1 MTDPDVNGPDIT
13 DAQGTAPLTFA
24 RLIAPFRW
32 HMALAALTGL
42 LGGSAMA
49 GVLAAVNGALADPA
63 SWANLAL
70 VLGLGATA
78 LAGTMAADMT
88 STRVGQKMVAGLRAH
103 LARLILAAPL
113 WELERFR
120 GHRLIPILVSDIA
133 ILSEMASVLPPLAV
147 ALVVVAGCLADL
159 ALLSPLLFG
168 LTFLVLALGVALQLW
183 ARIRGVRLYVVA
195 RDAEDDLHRH
205 FRTLVEG
212 AKELQ
217 LHRGRRQRLLTEG
230 FIATAERI
238 RALQARAMVILI
250 ACRTLGSG
258 LLILLVALVV
268 GLAANH
274 GGAETARGFV
284 LVLLFMK
291 GPLDQLLNHL
301 PAAGRAQIAWRRIQG
316 LSGRFG
322 ALQRPTAPAPRHP
335 LPGLQELRLEGVVFQ
350 RPEAEAA
357 FQLGPIDLSIAAG
370 ETVFIVGANGAGKTT
385 LIKLLL
391 GLYVPTEGRVLWNGR
406 PVTEADRDDYRQ
418 MFAAVLSDHFLF
430 DGPAEDGAGTALQLV
445 ERLGLAH
452 KVTLEGAVWST
463 LDLSTGQRKRLALVD
478 AWLQDRPVMVF
489 DEWAADQDP
498 TFRRLFYAEIL
509 PELKRAGR
517 TLVVISH
524 DDRYFGA
531 ADRLL
536 VLDGG
541 RLQPA
546 PTARALKEAAP

>member
-1 MTDPDVNGPDIT
+1 MSIGIDPSF
-13 DAQGTAPLTFA
+13 TFA
-24 RLIAPFRW
+24 RLIAPFRAR
-32 HMALAALTGL
+32 MALAALAGL
-42 LGGSAMA
+42 VGGAAMA
-49 GVLAAVNGALADPA
+49 GVLAAVNAALADPA
-63 SWANLAL
+63 SPANLAL
-70 VLGLGATA
+70 VLGLGGAA
-78 LAGTMAADMT
+78 LAGTLAADMT
-88 STRVGQKMVAGLRAH
+88 STLVGQRLVAELRAH
-103 LARLILAAPL
+103 LARLILGAPL
-113 WELERFR
+113 RELEQFR

-147 ALVVVAGCLADL
+147 ALVVVAGCLTYL

-168 LTFLVLALGVALQLW
+168 LTFVVLTLGVVLQLW
-183 ARIRGVRLYVVA
+183 ARIRGVRLYVSA

-217 LHRGRRQRLLTEG
+217 LHRGRRTRLLSEG
-230 FIATAERI
+230 FVATAERI

-268 GLAANH
+268 GLSAH
-274 GGAETARGFV
+274 QGGAETARGFV

-301 PAAGRAQIAWRRIQG
+301 PAAGRAHVAWSRIRG
-316 LSGRFG
+316 VAHRFG
-322 ALQRPTAPAPRHP
+322 ALQGPKASAHRTALGP
-335 LPGLQELRLEGVVFQ
+335 LRELRLEGVTFQ
-350 RPEAEAA
+350 HAEAGGG

-370 ETVFIVGANGAGKTT
+370 ETVFVVGANGAGKTT

-391 GLYVPTEGRVLWNGR
+391 GLYAPGTGHVLWNSQ
-406 PVTEADRDDYRQ
+406 PVGEADRDAYRQ
-418 MFAAVLSDHFLF
+418 MFAAVLADHFLF
-430 DGPAEDGAGTALQLV
+430 DGPAEEGAGRALGLLD
-445 ERLGLAH
+445 RLGLAH
-452 KVTLEGAVWST
+452 KVTLEGTTWST

-498 TFRRLFYAEIL
+498 SFRRLFYEEIL
-509 PELKRAGR
+509 PELKQAGR
-517 TLVVISH
+517 TLIVISH
-524 DDRYFGA
+524 DDRYFAA

-536 VLDGG
+536 VLEGG
-541 RLQPA
+541 RLQPLSA
-546 PTARALKEAAP
+546 ARALKETAP

>member
-1 MTDPDVNGPDIT
+1 MSIE
-13 DAQGTAPLTFA
+13 ASSLLTFG

-32 HMALAALTGL
+32 RLALAALAGL
-42 LGGSAMA
+42 LGGAAMA
-49 GVLAAVNGALADPA
+49 GVLAAVNAALADPG
-63 SWANLAL
+63 SLANLGL
-70 VLGLGATA
+70 VLGLGGAA
-78 LAGTMAADMT
+78 LAGTLAADMI
-88 STRVGQKMVAGLRAH
+88 STLIGQKLVAGLRAH
-103 LARLILAAPL
+103 LARLILDAPL

-147 ALVVVAGCLADL
+147 ALVVVAGCLTYL

-168 LTFLVLALGVALQLW
+168 LTSLVLMVGVALQMW
-183 ARIRGVRLYVVA
+183 ARVRGVRLYVAA
-195 RDAEDDLHRH
+195 RDAEDDLHKH

-217 LHRGRRQRLLTEG
+217 LHRGRRQRLLCDG
-230 FIATAERI
+230 FVATAERI

-274 GGAETARGFV
+274 GGAEAARGFV

-301 PAAGRAQIAWRRIQG
+301 PAAGRAHIAWGRIRD
-316 LSGRFG
+316 LAGRFG
-322 ALQRPTAPAPRHP
+322 ALQGPSRRPSGLALEP
-335 LPGLQELRLEGVVFQ
+335 LRELRLDGATFH
-350 RPEAEAA
+350 RGEAGGR
-357 FQLGPIDLSIAAG
+357 FQLGPIDLSITAG
-370 ETVFIVGANGAGKTT
+370 ETVFVVGANGAGKTT

-391 GLYVPTEGRVLWNGR
+391 GLYVPTEGSVLWNGR
-406 PVTEADRDDYRQ
+406 PVTEVERDDYRQ

-430 DGPAEDGAGTALQLV
+430 DGPAEHGAGNALGLLD
-445 ERLGLAH
+445 RLGLAH
-452 KVTLEGAVWST
+452 KVSLEGTDWST

-478 AWLQDRPVMVF
+478 AWLQERPVMVF

-498 TFRRLFYAEIL
+498 SFRRLFYEEIL

-541 RLQPA
+541 RLQPRPAA
-546 PTARALKEAAP
+546 PALKEAAP